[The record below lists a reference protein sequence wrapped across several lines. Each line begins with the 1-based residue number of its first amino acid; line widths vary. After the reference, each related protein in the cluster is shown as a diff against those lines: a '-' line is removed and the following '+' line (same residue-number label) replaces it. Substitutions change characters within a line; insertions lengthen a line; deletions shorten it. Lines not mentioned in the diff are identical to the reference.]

1 MRKKIQNI
9 KYEITNS
16 EFFRHTL
23 TLISGTTIAQ
33 IISYAISPIISR
45 IYSTEEMGDF
55 GLYTRIIAFISAIA
69 MARLELSL
77 PLPKND
83 SHSYL
88 LFRLAIKIAL
98 LTFGIST
105 LLGILYLILNPF
117 SVFLLF
123 FVLITLFSSVFL
135 IFINLA
141 TNWAIRK
148 KNFKVISRS
157 RISNSVFSNGFRLV
171 FGLLGLGSI
180 GIVLSS
186 LVGYVISSIGFLR
199 IFLSDRNIFKAY
211 KSKKKTY
218 VLFFEYKDLPF
229 INLPHVLIDLGR
241 DMLIAFLIIYYFGK
255 DHFGSFT
262 YSIIILSL
270 PISLIGQ
277 AIGQVF
283 FNKCSNMVNNDESV
297 FGLLKRTLSIL
308 GLISIIPFI
317 LLFFF
322 GSELFSFVFGSTWE
336 TAGYYSEI
344 LSIGTFFN
352 FLVSPLSNLPI
363 VLKKQ
368 KQYFIIGLASS
379 ISQIIIIGVLPV
391 IIGITNDAFTIILYI
406 LSITQSIIFIF
417 TAFVFLSYAKKKS

>member
-1 MRKKIQNI
+1 
-9 KYEITNS
+9 
-16 EFFRHTL
+16 
-23 TLISGTTIAQ
+23 
-33 IISYAISPIISR
+33 
-45 IYSTEEMGDF
+45 
-55 GLYTRIIAFISAIA
+55 

-123 FVLITLFSSVFL
+123 FVLITLLSSVFL

-391 IIGITNDAFTIILYI
+391 IIGITNDAFAIIIYI